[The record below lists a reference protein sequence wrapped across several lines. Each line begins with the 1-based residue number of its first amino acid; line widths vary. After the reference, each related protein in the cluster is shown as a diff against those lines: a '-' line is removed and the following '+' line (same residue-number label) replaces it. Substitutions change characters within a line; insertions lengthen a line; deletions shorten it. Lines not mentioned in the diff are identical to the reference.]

1 MTRRLRTFMAIGV
14 SGLMAAAALV
24 AFGLAAAP
32 GAEAG
37 DPCYHGQA
45 IPPRTDVAET
55 EIKVGPCF
63 FAPTVARVPV
73 GATVTFYNG
82 AGFVHLVTGANGEW
96 GSRDAELQPE
106 QSVSYRFDK
115 PGVYPYACA
124 LHRGM
129 SGTIVVGD
137 ADLAAAVAT
146 TTGTGEPTQPPAAQP
161 TDEPPAGPT
170 PTVVLGVGLGIL
182 VGAAGLWITT
192 RAARLG

>member
-1 MTRRLRTFMAIGV
+1 V
-14 SGLMAAAALV
+14 GL
-24 AFGLAAAP
+24 
-32 GAEAG
+32 
-37 DPCYHGQA
+37 
-45 IPPRTDVAET
+45 
-55 EIKVGPCF
+55 CF

-73 GATVTFYNG
+73 GATVTFFNG
-82 AGFVHLVTGANGEW
+82 AGIVHLVTGANGEW

-129 SGTIVVGD
+129 SGTIVVGN

-146 TTGTGEPTQPPAAQP
+146 PTRTGEPTQPPAAQA
-161 TDEPPAGPT
+161 TDEPPAGGT

-192 RAARLG
+192 RAARLS